1 VQKQNGPHVIGHS
14 YGVALLSAE
23 RLTFQQIEEMQFM
36 FHQLR
41 RHPFPVVAEFEHCLV
56 LTYAVDASALLPL
69 LLPGLELDTFDDRG
83 VTGFIA
89 IALVQTRCLRPAGFP
104 RAMGRDFFLSGYRIF
119 TRFTTPQGRVLRGLR
134 ILRSDTDR
142 STMVVAGNLLTHYNY
157 CFAKVDFSATQRA
170 LSVQIRTPKAEADL
184 DAIARLDDPTPS
196 LPSDSCFRSEKAAR
210 RFAGPLPYTF
220 DYERETHSIVVIRG
234 RRQHWHPQLVP
245 VEVKQCTFIE
255 QPAIARGHPR
265 LVSAFH
271 VAGIDYR
278 WDRGVRYALPV
289 EARV

>member
-1 VQKQNGPHVIGHS
+1 
-14 YGVALLSAE
+14 LLSAE
-23 RLTFQQIEEMQFM
+23 RLTFQQIEERQFM
-36 FHQLR
+36 FHQIR

-56 LTYAVDASALLPL
+56 LTYAVDALTLLPML
-69 LLPGLELDTFDDRG
+69 PPGLELDTLEDRG
-83 VTGFIA
+83 LIGFIA
-89 IALVQTRCLRPAGFP
+89 IALVQTRCLRPPGFP

-119 TRFTTPQGRVLRGLR
+119 TRFTTPQGRILRGLR

-142 STMVVAGNLLTHYNY
+142 SSMAFAGNLLTHYNY
-157 CFAKVDFSATQRA
+157 RFAEVSSSATQRA

-184 DAIARLDDPTPS
+184 DVIAKLDEPKPS
-196 LPSDSCFRSEKAAR
+196 LPPGSCFRSEKAAR

-234 RRQHWHPQLVP
+234 RRQHWHPRLVP
-245 VEVKQCTFIE
+245 VEVKQCTFLE
-255 QPAIARGHPR
+255 QPAIACGYPR
-265 LVSAFH
+265 FVSAFH